1 MIKNITRELLLEWR
15 ACYTDERIAELV
27 PPEGLTP
34 LQVLDLPIPWRH
46 ALWVLRH
53 EEVVPDRELRLFDC
67 RCARR
72 ACERAGWSDARSLE
86 AIRVAEAY
94 ANGEATASELYLARA
109 AAADAAADAAKE
121 AWAAQAAARAAARAA
136 ASELYLAQAAAR
148 AADAADAAAY
158 EQEAQREDLRRMLEG
173 LR

>member
-1 MIKNITRELLLEWR
+1 MPEIKSWGSVVSRLITRELLLEWR
-15 ACYTDERIAELV
+15 ACYTNERIAELV

-109 AAADAAADAAKE
+109 AAA
-121 AWAAQAAARAAARAA
+121 
-136 ASELYLAQAAAR
+136 

-158 EQEAQREDLRRMLEG
+158 EQEAQREDLRRMLEASG
-173 LR
+173 VGGPEGPSGARQR